1 MTREGSPSLIN
12 DVHCKCKLG
21 LVGLGRTKKKK
32 KKTLYFSRFLKAL
45 SMKQSMHYVFIF
57 PFTVATELLMI
68 FKRCAQKL
76 NEFKVCY
83 LVANQTMVLTS
94 AWERSTDSE
103 HGGEKN
109 RLSTVVYR

>member
-21 LVGLGRTKKKK
+21 WLVWGELKKKQ
-32 KKTLYFSRFLKAL
+32 KTLYFSLFLKAL

-83 LVANQTMVLTS
+83 LVANQTMVLTF
-94 AWERSTDSE
+94 AWERSTNSE